1 MDVGLQPEAAAL
13 RFVLAL
19 RAVIIAVL
27 ALTAAGVADCSR
39 GHATAEQQAA
49 APSAAPPAPT
59 TPPPPPAPPPIRA
72 LTPTEAQAALE
83 ALRAAPDQ
91 GFSPRAFGDLPHI
104 TALIQ
109 SADPIQRAEGGQ
121 RLTRAVLAYARAEH
135 GFGIRRSQ
143 LPSAW
148 GIEPPAYD
156 AEADLRATLD
166 QNRFADWLKELPPSE
181 PRYQALVEAL
191 AAYRKMAAEG
201 GEHGRRSKADRD
213 RPPPEN
219 ATAPPGDDPGA
230 SNLTDAVGESQSR
243 TGLQP
248 AADLDPDTAPDT
260 VEAENMPVRA
270 RIDHIRA
277 NLERWRWM
285 PRDMP
290 ATRIEVNIPS
300 FTLDYYNGGE
310 NAMHM
315 LAAAGKVKD
324 KTPMLISTIT
334 DIELNPPWRIPA
346 DIARKE
352 YFRRGRGYLAAH
364 NIVRGP
370 SRSAPLVQRAGPKSS
385 LGRVKFEFDSNY
397 GVYLHDTPTKS
408 TFDTNERS
416 VSHGC
421 VRLQHAIDLAK
432 LLLQTTPGWSPE
444 RVDEALTNFHT
455 LTVRLAQPVPV
466 MLVYWTV
473 SAEGGETY
481 FSGDPYGWDPILVR
495 LLDAPEPD
503 HG

>member
-1 MDVGLQPEAAAL
+1 MWSM
-13 RFVLAL
+13 
-19 RAVIIAVL
+19 RA
-27 ALTAAGVADCSR
+27 
-39 GHATAEQQAA
+39 
-49 APSAAPPAPT
+49 
-59 TPPPPPAPPPIRA
+59 
-72 LTPTEAQAALE
+72 
-83 ALRAAPDQ
+83 
-91 GFSPRAFGDLPHI
+91 
-104 TALIQ
+104 
-109 SADPIQRAEGGQ
+109 
-121 RLTRAVLAYARAEH
+121 
-135 GFGIRRSQ
+135 
-143 LPSAW
+143 
-148 GIEPPAYD
+148 
-156 AEADLRATLD
+156 
-166 QNRFADWLKELPPSE
+166 
-181 PRYQALVEAL
+181 
-191 AAYRKMAAEG
+191 
-201 GEHGRRSKADRD
+201 
-213 RPPPEN
+213 
-219 ATAPPGDDPGA
+219 
-230 SNLTDAVGESQSR
+230 R

-290 ATRIEVNIPS
+290 ATRIEVNVPS
-300 FTLDYYNGGE
+300 FTLDYYSGGE

-370 SRSAPLVQRAGPKSS
+370 SRSAPLMQRAGPKSS
-385 LGRVKFEFDSNY
+385 LGRVKFEFPSNY

-481 FSGDPYGWDPILVR
+481 FAGDPYDWDPILVR
-495 LLDAPEPD
+495 LLDAPEPN